1 MVYRDQKMSRGKH
14 EDWNCDKRHPSA
26 IKKMT
31 CYNVF
36 IRAISDFPSDGSYR
50 RTQHLSNLLDFSLDI
65 RRLRHLKN
73 PHMLCWSKL
82 LWDLRNRAICLW
94 LALWH
99 MLNLISELKR
109 NQTGINKK
117 RTKTVKNIETYR
129 EEGGRG
135 TIDTSKVLF
144 AYRKDDF
151 VQATFWSMFH
161 THRLHYLLLL
171 IESQ

>member
-1 MVYRDQKMSRGKH
+1 MAAEEEKIQIVLTYKSTQRTFQGYYSCRQWAISQKLKNRDQEMSRGKH
-14 EDWNCDKRHPSA
+14 KDWNCDKRHPSA

-36 IRAISDFPSDGSYR
+36 IGAISDFPSDGSYR

-82 LWDLRNRAICLW
+82 LWDLRNRAICLR

-117 RTKTVKNIETYR
+117 KNKNCKKYWNLSR
-129 EEGGRG
+129 GR
-135 TIDTSKVLF
+135 
-144 AYRKDDF
+144 R
-151 VQATFWSMFH
+151 
-161 THRLHYLLLL
+161 
-171 IESQ
+171 